1 MLIERQGKNGFVN
14 FDKVVLIDTTV
25 DTEGY
30 ANGFVRYENG
40 GMVVLGQYRTEEK
53 ADAVVQEIV
62 EKYENEARTKTYKMP

>member
-30 ANGFVRYENG
+30 ANVFVRYENG
-40 GMVVLGQYRTEEK
+40 
-53 ADAVVQEIV
+53 EIGRAHV
-62 EKYENEARTKTYKMP
+62 

>member
-30 ANGFVRYENG
+30 ANVFVRYENG